1 MARLKPGGIREPH
14 WHPSG
19 WELNFVIS
27 GKVRWSFVG
36 PQATHDTFEAE
47 KGDLVFAPQ
56 GHFHYFENAS
66 TTEELVV
73 LIVFN
78 TSASEP
84 ADDIGIV
91 ASLSAIP
98 PETLGAIFK
107 TSPEASK
114 NLPRKIERVTLG
126 RHPQAGE

>member
-1 MARLKPGGIREPH
+1 
-14 WHPSG
+14 
-19 WELNFVIS
+19 VIS

-66 TTEELVV
+66 ETEELVV

-78 TSASEP
+78 TGAGEP
-84 ADDIGIV
+84 DDDVGIV
-91 ASLSAIP
+91 AALSAIP
-98 PETLGAIFK
+98 PDVLGGAFK
-107 TSPEASK
+107 TSPEALK
-114 NLPRKIERVTLG
+114 NLPRKLERVTIT
-126 RHPQAGE
+126 RKPKTETP